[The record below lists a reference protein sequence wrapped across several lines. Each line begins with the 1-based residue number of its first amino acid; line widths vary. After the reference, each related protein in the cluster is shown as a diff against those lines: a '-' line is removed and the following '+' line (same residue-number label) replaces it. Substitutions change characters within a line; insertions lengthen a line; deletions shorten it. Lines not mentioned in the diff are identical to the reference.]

1 MEGASKTSIIERQ
14 LEQVNIGKS
23 LLYVFR
29 KYATNFRSRIE
40 KNTKKPKQPK
50 NNNKQKQEQKKQTRQ
65 MSKFNFNNA
74 ENTKQLFFLL
84 NVNKV

>member
-14 LEQVNIGKS
+14 VEQVNIGKS

-40 KNTKKPKQPK
+40 KTQKKTPKQPK
-50 NNNKQKQEQKKQTRQ
+50 NNNNKQEQQQQKRQ
-65 MSKFNFNNA
+65 MSKFNFNNSD
-74 ENTKQLFFLL
+74 NKKQLFFG
-84 NVNKV
+84 

>member
-40 KNTKKPKQPK
+40 KNTKNQNNQKTTTNRNK
-50 NNNKQKQEQKKQTRQ
+50 NKKNKTRQ
-65 MSKFNFNNA
+65 MSKFNFNNS
-74 ENTKQLFFLL
+74 
-84 NVNKV
+84 